1 MGAPLKS
8 LPEDGGQ
15 EPIIATFSP
24 ANYSA
29 NIADINYDPIL
40 VRLDRIIRFQRR
52 LDNRMDGI
60 ERRLDRLERLIER
73 RMNGSNRRLVGL
85 IRRVDRLERR
95 ILPQNPPQNQ

>member
-1 MGAPLKS
+1 MGAPLKPY
-8 LPEDGGQ
+8 PEDSGQ
-15 EPIIATFSP
+15 EPIIATLSP

-29 NIADINYDPIL
+29 NVEDINY
-40 VRLDRIIRFQRR
+40 RIIRFQRR

-95 ILPQNPPQNQ
+95 ILPQNSPQNQ